1 MYHYHQLVFGTS
13 SGQELSS
20 HRRHP
25 LGSRPHTHRRL
36 WKHPGHQ
43 KISKDLSLSIPIHE
57 YPWISYLDARHG
69 LASWM
74 ILDATSHRFLL
85 QILHLG
91 HTPVRPS
98 LPRAAAKPRVTWQP
112 WRTSRG
118 SGLKW
123 MTVVPPCTS
132 PIWNLD
138 ESRTCSLC
146 GKVWLES
153 LLWMMTIP
161 ATALDPRLLLQAK
174 YVVRVH
180 YLLSVTLGPGTSS
193 NQNHR
198 SKLP

>member
-1 MYHYHQLVFGTS
+1 MRPRVV
-13 SGQELSS
+13 LSS
-20 HRRHP
+20 KASPRI
-25 LGSRPHTHRRL
+25 
-36 WKHPGHQ
+36 KAAYAQ
-43 KISKDLSLSIPIHE
+43 KIVEASRAPENFRRSQFIHS
-57 YPWISYLDARHG
+57 YPWISMNSLG
-69 LASWM
+69 WSWM
-74 ILDATSHRFLL
+74 QHPIDYHRFLL

-98 LPRAAAKPRVTWQP
+98 LPREAAKPRVTWQP

-153 LLWMMTIP
+153 LLWKMTIP

-180 YLLSVTLGPGTSS
+180 YLLSVTLGSGTSS
-193 NQNHR
+193 NRNHR